1 MGISPSLGPVRD
13 VDLPAGRIRYHETG
27 DGPPV
32 VFVHGLLVNADLW
45 RNVVPAV
52 AAMRPPLPGSGL
64 AARLAHRR
72 HARRRPHTEAGVA
85 RIIAS
90 FLDRLDLTDVT
101 IVANDTGGAI
111 TQILMTRHPDRIGR
125 VVLASVD
132 CYDKFLPQP
141 FTLLGT
147 LAHLPG
153 VVRAATELL
162 RVRALHRL
170 PVAFGWVAKHPVPA
184 DIVDSYLLPSRTSKA
199 IRADVRRFLKSANSR
214 YTLEAAARFPSV
226 TFPVLV
232 VWAREEKLFPAP
244 LAERMVRELPN
255 ATLKLVDD
263 SYTFLPEDQPEELTR
278 HILEFMREH
287 VVR

>member
-1 MGISPSLGPVRD
+1 MGISSSLGPVRE

-27 DGPPV
+27 EGPPV

-45 RNVVPAV
+45 RKVVPPV
-52 AAMRPPLPGSGL
+52 AAAGYRCLSPDWPLGSHTL
-64 AARLAHRR
+64 AMPAADLT
-72 HARRRPHTEAGVA
+72 PAGVA
-85 RIIAS
+85 GLIAA

-111 TQILMTRHPDRIGR
+111 TQILMTRHPERIGR

-153 VVRAATELL
+153 TVRLATELL

-170 PVAFGWVAKHPVPA
+170 PVAFGWVVKHPVPA

-199 IRADVRRFLKSANSR
+199 IRADVRRFLKSARSH
-214 YTLEAAARFPSV
+214 YTLEAATRFPSV

-232 VWAREEKLFPAP
+232 VWAREEKLFPVP

-255 ATLKLVDD
+255 ATLHFVDD
-263 SYTFLPEDQPEELTR
+263 AYTFLPEDQPEQLTR

>member
-1 MGISPSLGPVRD
+1 MGISSSLGPVRE

-27 DGPPV
+27 EGPPV

-45 RNVVPAV
+45 RKVVPPV
-52 AAMRPPLPGSGL
+52 AAAGYRCLSPDWPLGSHTLAMPGADL
-64 AARLAHRR
+64 T
-72 HARRRPHTEAGVA
+72 PAGVA
-85 RIIAS
+85 GLIAA

-111 TQILMTRHPDRIGR
+111 TQILMTRHPERIGR

-153 VVRAATELL
+153 TVRLATELL

-170 PVAFGWVAKHPVPA
+170 PVAFGWVVKHPVPA

-199 IRADVRRFLKSANSR
+199 IRADVRRFLKSARSH
-214 YTLEAAARFPSV
+214 YTLEAATRFPSV

-232 VWAREEKLFPAP
+232 VWAREEKLFPVP

-255 ATLKLVDD
+255 ATLHLVDD
-263 SYTFLPEDQPEELTR
+263 AYTFLPEDQPEQLTR

>member
-1 MGISPSLGPVRD
+1 MGISPSLGPVREID
-13 VDLPAGRIRYHETG
+13 VPAGQIRYHETG

-45 RNVVPAV
+45 RKVVPAV
-52 AAMRPPLPGSGL
+52 AAAGHRCLTPDWPLGSHTVAMPGADL
-64 AARLAHRR
+64 T
-72 HARRRPHTEAGVA
+72 PAGVA

-111 TQILMTRHPDRIGR
+111 TQILMTQHPERIGR

-170 PVAFGWVAKHPVPA
+170 PVGFGWVAKHPVPA

-199 IRADVRRFLKSANSR
+199 IRADVRQFLKSANSR
-214 YTLEAAARFPSV
+214 YTLEAAARFPSA

-232 VWAREEKLFPAP
+232 VWAREEKLFPVP

>member
-1 MGISPSLGPVRD
+1 MGISSSLGPVRE

-27 DGPPV
+27 EGPPV

-45 RNVVPAV
+45 RKVVPPV
-52 AAMRPPLPGSGL
+52 AAAGYRCLSPDWPLGSHTLAMPGADL
-64 AARLAHRR
+64 T
-72 HARRRPHTEAGVA
+72 PAGVA
-85 RIIAS
+85 GLIAA

-111 TQILMTRHPDRIGR
+111 TQILMTRHPERIGR

-132 CYDKFLPQP
+132 CYDKFLPQS

-153 VVRAATELL
+153 TVRLATELL

-170 PVAFGWVAKHPVPA
+170 PVAFGWVVKHPVPA

-199 IRADVRRFLKSANSR
+199 IRADVRRFLKSARSH
-214 YTLEAAARFPSV
+214 YTLEAATRFPSV

-232 VWAREEKLFPAP
+232 VWAREEKLFPVP

-255 ATLKLVDD
+255 ATLHLVDD
-263 SYTFLPEDQPEELTR
+263 AYTFLPEDQPEQLTR